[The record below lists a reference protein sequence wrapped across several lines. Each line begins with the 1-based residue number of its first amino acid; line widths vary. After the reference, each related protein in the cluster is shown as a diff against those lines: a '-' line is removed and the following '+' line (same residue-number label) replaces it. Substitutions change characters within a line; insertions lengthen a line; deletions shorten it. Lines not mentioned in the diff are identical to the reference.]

1 MSELGGNAGGWELS
15 GDKAGK
21 REGEGS
27 KDKDEDDEE
36 VGGGKDGRS
45 TMTPRG

>member
-21 REGEGS
+21 REGGER
-27 KDKDEDDEE
+27 KIKM
-36 VGGGKDGRS
+36 R
-45 TMTPRG
+45 MMRR